1 VNTASLEITTARST
15 SGSCVTLLRWLV
27 ALPAG
32 ICVYVV
38 SGMERDV
45 PLETIF
51 RGAMPFLL
59 AMIVAAVLLILF
71 PDIALIL
78 PRWIHP

>member
-1 VNTASLEITTARST
+1 
-15 SGSCVTLLRWLV
+15 
-27 ALPAG
+27 
-32 ICVYVV
+32 
-38 SGMERDV
+38 V

-51 RGAMPFLL
+51 RGSMPFLV
-59 AMIVAAVLLILF
+59 AMIVVAILLILF